1 MRTSAARTRTRAV
14 VAGLVIAVAT
24 VGCASR
30 GAAPRAEPAAP
41 SEDEM
46 VPVDDASRVSVGYG
60 TSARRD
66 VTSAI
71 SSVTACDIDATRV
84 TRVEDLLQGR
94 VAGVV
99 VSRNRAGATVVQV
112 RGANSLYGGDEP
124 LFVLDGMPLFSGSGA
139 LVGIS
144 PQDVARIDVLKD
156 AGATAIYGSRGA
168 NGVIV
173 ITTRRGGPGGT
184 ARQSCD

>member
-1 MRTSAARTRTRAV
+1 MRPPAASTLSRAFVALLV
-14 VAGLVIAVAT
+14 VATAA
-24 VGCASR
+24 GCASR
-30 GAAPRAEPAAP
+30 GGGPHAEGGAPAE
-41 SEDEM
+41 
-46 VPVDDASRVSVGYG
+46 DDTSRVAIGYG

-71 SSVTACDIDATRV
+71 GSVSGCDLDARRA

-94 VAGVV
+94 VAGVE
-99 VSRNRAGATVVQV
+99 VSRDRSGAPAVRV
-112 RGANSLYGGDEP
+112 RGARSLYGDDEP
-124 LFVLDGMPLFSGSGA
+124 LFVIDGMPLLQGSGA
-139 LVGIS
+139 LLGIS

-173 ITTRRGGPGGT
+173 ITTRRGRKG
-184 ARQSCD
+184 ARCD